1 MIKSLTIN
9 NFAIIKDLNI
19 PFKKGLTVI
28 TGETGSGKTL
38 ILDALRASL
47 GFKADKIMVRNGEEK
62 AIINTNFN
70 NLNFERIILK
80 NGKTKSFFNGEL
92 ITLNSL
98 KNHKLVKIEFHGQ
111 NDQQIILD
119 PVKHI
124 DFLDEYCGH
133 ENKVD
138 FLKNIFK
145 ELQHLNDSL
154 INIVKST
161 TELKEKLELLNFQAN
176 EIDSLNILENEDIDL
191 HEKYKKLTHLKEII
205 ETLQDSNY
213 AISEKNESI
222 LPQVENLK
230 NRIESIEK
238 YDKSINIILT
248 LIDQS
253 IINIQEAQNEIN
265 DQLSNLDFDAQEV
278 QIIEERLTAIETLKR
293 KYGGSLECISIK
305 RAEIQIGLKDFK
317 NPEKQKEKIRN
328 KIFELEKK
336 FSQIAIEL
344 HRARKKIGSEL
355 SIKIANIMKNL
366 NMQNAQFEIKITN
379 YIKNDNFV
387 NYDGNKYSHN
397 NKGIDNV
404 EFYFTTNPGEPLKP
418 LSLIASGGEIS
429 RVMLAIKTVFEN
441 IDPAETLV
449 FDEIDSGI
457 SGKSASK
464 VASHLLQLS
473 KNKQVI
479 CISHLPQ
486 IALKADHHLHI
497 EKYIQNK
504 NTYVNYKYTNDD
516 DRMKIIKELFQ
527 AD

>member
-1 MIKSLTIN
+1 MIKSISIN

-38 ILDALRASL
+38 ILDALRVSL
-47 GFKADKIMVRNGEEK
+47 GFKADKIMVRNGEEN
-62 AIINTNFN
+62 AIINTYFN
-70 NLNFERIILK
+70 NLSFERIIYK
-80 NGKTKSFFNGEL
+80 NGRTKLLFNDEL
-92 ITLNSL
+92 ITVKSL
-98 KNHKLVKIEFHGQ
+98 KNINSGKVEFHGQ

-119 PVKHI
+119 PIKHI
-124 DFLDEYCGH
+124 DYLDKYCGH
-133 ENKVD
+133 EIKVE
-138 FLKNIFK
+138 LLQNTFK
-145 ELQHLNDSL
+145 ELQFLNDSL
-154 INIVKST
+154 IEI
-161 TELKEKLELLNFQAN
+161 EKNTVEFQEKRELLKFQAN
-176 EIDSLNILENEDIDL
+176 EIDSLNILEQEDVLL
-191 HEKYKKLTHLKEII
+191 HEKYKKLVHLRDII

-213 AISEKNESI
+213 AISEKNEAI
-222 LPQVENLK
+222 LPQIEYLK
-230 NRIESIEK
+230 NKISFLEK
-238 YDKSINIILT
+238 YDKSISTIST

-265 DQLSNLDFDAQEV
+265 EELSRLDFDSEEV
-278 QIIEERLTAIETLKR
+278 YKIEERLTAIETLKR
-293 KYGGSLECISIK
+293 KYGGSLESISNK
-305 RAEIQIGLKDFK
+305 RDSIQNRLQDFK

-328 KIFELEKK
+328 KIHELENN
-336 FSQIAIEL
+336 FSQVAIEL
-344 HRARKKIGSEL
+344 HRNRKRIGLEL
-355 SIKIANIMKNL
+355 SIKIQNIMKSL

-387 NYDGNKYSHN
+387 SYRGSNYNHN
-397 NKGIDNV
+397 SKGIDSV

-429 RVMLAIKTVFEN
+429 RVMLAIKTAFEN
-441 IDPAETLV
+441 IDPAGTLV

-473 KNKQVI
+473 KKKQVI

-486 IALKADHHLHI
+486 IALKADNHLHI

-504 NTYVNYKYTNDD
+504 NTYVNYKYINDK
-516 DRMKIIKELFQ
+516 DRMKIVKELFQ
-527 AD
+527 AE